1 MPLIACEIVIPLVS
15 GSTRVPWGP
24 NKVPDWETACAH
36 LFGGISP
43 IAVGVVGKWRN
54 PAAPAGHGIVPDPQN
69 RYEIAIDAG
78 RVAELRE
85 FARFA
90 CAHFEQECLYFKVGV
105 NVEFLD
111 NPLGW
116 P

>member
-1 MPLIACEIVIPLVS
+1 MPTVACEMIVPLVS
-15 GSTRVPWGP
+15 GRTRVPWHA
-24 NKVPDWETACAH
+24 NKVPDWEDACAY

-43 IAVGVVGKWRN
+43 LAVGVVGKWRN
-54 PAAPAGHGIVPDPQN
+54 TNAPPGQGIIPDPQN
-69 RYEIAIDAG
+69 RYEIAVDAT

-85 FARFA
+85 YARFT
-90 CAHFEQECLYFKVGV
+90 CVHFEQECLYFKIGAA
-105 NVEFLD
+105 VEFLD

>member
-1 MPLIACEIVIPLVS
+1 MPTVACEIVVPLVS
-15 GSTRVPWGP
+15 GRTRVPWST
-24 NKVPDWETACAH
+24 NKVPDWEDAVAR

-43 IAVGVVGKWRN
+43 VAIGVVGKWRN
-54 PAAPAGHGIVPDPQN
+54 PAAPVGQGIVPDPQN
-69 RYEIAIDAG
+69 RYEIAVDVG
-78 RVAELRE
+78 RVPELRE
-85 FARFA
+85 FALFT
-90 CAHFEQECLYFKVGV
+90 CVHFEQECLYFKVAA

>member
-1 MPLIACEIVIPLVS
+1 MAMIACEVVIPTVS
-15 GSTRVPWGP
+15 GRTRLPWHP
-24 NKVPDWETACAH
+24 NKLPDWETATAY

-43 IAVGVVGKWRN
+43 IAIGVVGKWRK
-54 PAAPAGHGIVPDPQN
+54 PAAPPGMGIVPDPQN
-69 RYEIAIDAG
+69 RYEVAVESARI
-78 RVAELRE
+78 AELRE
-85 FARFA
+85 FLRFT
-90 CAHFEQECLYFKVGV
+90 CAHFEQECLYFNVSG